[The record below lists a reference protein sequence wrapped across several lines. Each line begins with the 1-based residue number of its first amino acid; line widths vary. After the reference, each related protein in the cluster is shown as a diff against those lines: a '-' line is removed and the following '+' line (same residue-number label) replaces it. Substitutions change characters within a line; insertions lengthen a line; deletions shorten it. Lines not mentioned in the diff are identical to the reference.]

1 MVVPTAYKV
10 EPYALPQTVV
20 FPCLSNSGQVS
31 LVSLNV
37 SPTTMQSEISL
48 RVNDYGVNY
57 HLKCR
62 IVSQHLKMRSA
73 GRSRRSQISL

>member
-1 MVVPTAYKV
+1 MVELTAHKV

-37 SPTTMQSEISL
+37 SPTKRGNSVVQRVDDLQLKESTM
-48 RVNDYGVNY
+48 NNTP
-57 HLKCR
+57 
-62 IVSQHLKMRSA
+62 
-73 GRSRRSQISL
+73 